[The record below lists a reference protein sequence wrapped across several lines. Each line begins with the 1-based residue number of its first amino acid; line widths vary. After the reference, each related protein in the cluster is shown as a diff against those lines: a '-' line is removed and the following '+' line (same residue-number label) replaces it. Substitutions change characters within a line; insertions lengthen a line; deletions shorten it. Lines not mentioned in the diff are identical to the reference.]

1 MWCKGFDCI
10 QYYFVEPEQEEE
22 EEDTDA
28 TKSKGRKGKAGK
40 SGPTKGTSGRKGKSG
55 GASAA
60 EGPQE
65 EKGTVLPDMILP
77 VSMSAIIPNIWSP
90 CNLYYSI
97 RQKYGATRT
106 TVILNVSIKPNY
118 MEFQESLPL

>member
-22 EEDTDA
+22 EEDTNA

-60 EGPQE
+60 EGPLE
-65 EKGTVLPDMILP
+65 EKGTVVPDMVLP
-77 VSMSAIIPNIWSP
+77 VSMSAIIPNISGV
-90 CNLYYSI
+90 LAI
-97 RQKYGATRT
+97 FT
-106 TVILNVSIKPNY
+106 IVSDRN
-118 MEFQESLPL
+118 MEPPEPLSF